1 MTHNTIQL
9 SKKLCA
15 KQWLFLFI
23 GALGFIGGMA
33 QSDQDALM
41 MKKHEFCTGL
51 MYQQSTWDHYWEG
64 TLKRDNPNIGTMK
77 TQMVGYMGMYGI
89 TNKLNVFSSLPWV
102 KTSSTAG
109 QWKGQDGIQD
119 VSLWLKYWA
128 IDKKG
133 TKGRFGLFG
142 LAGVSLPVSDYTI
155 DMLPYSIGL
164 GTTNLNARIMAD
176 YQRGKWFATGS
187 MTYVLRSNAE
197 LDRTAYY
204 TSGMHYTNEIKM
216 PDATQWMLRAGYRYK
231 RWIAE
236 AVADNWT
243 TQGGHDITRNN
254 MPFISNRMEAT
265 RLGANFKWEDGLVK
279 GLSLLAGG
287 NYALEGRN
295 MGQAATLYGGVVY
308 LFSVSRKSPTKT
320 DSPSTK

>member
-1 MTHNTIQL
+1 MNHTLKIIL
-9 SKKLCA
+9 KKSALR
-15 KQWLFLFI
+15 WFFI
-23 GALGFIGGMA
+23 VMGTLGYNAGIT

-41 MKKHEFCTGL
+41 MKKNEFCTGL
-51 MYQQSTWDHYWEG
+51 MYQQSTWDQYWEG
-64 TLKRDNPNIGTMK
+64 TLKRENLNIGTMK
-77 TQMVGYMGMYGI
+77 TQMVGYMAMYGI
-89 TNKLNVFSSLPWV
+89 TNKLNAFVSLPWV

-109 QWKGQDGIQD
+109 QWKGQQGIQD
-119 VSLWLKYWA
+119 VSAWLKYWA

-133 TKGRFGLFG
+133 AKGRFGLFG

-164 GTTNLNARIMAD
+164 GTTNFNARIMAD

-187 MTYVLRSNAE
+187 MTYVLRSNVE

-204 TSGMHYTNEIKM
+204 TTGIHYTNEIKM
-216 PDATQWMLRAGYRYK
+216 PDATQWMVRAGYRYK
-231 RWIAE
+231 NWIAE
-236 AVADNWT
+236 VVADNWT

-254 MPFISNRMEAT
+254 MPFVSNRMEAT
-265 RLGANFKWEDGLVK
+265 RLGANFKWEDGMVK

-295 MGQAATLYGGVVY
+295 MGQATTVYGGIVY
-308 LFSVSRKSPTKT
+308 LFNFSKKSSSNTN
-320 DSPSTK
+320 SPASK

>member
-1 MTHNTIQL
+1 MNHTLKIIL
-9 SKKLCA
+9 KKSALR
-15 KQWLFLFI
+15 WFFI
-23 GALGFIGGMA
+23 VMGTLGYNAGIT

-41 MKKHEFCTGL
+41 MKKNEFCTGL
-51 MYQQSTWDHYWEG
+51 MYQQSTWDQYWEG
-64 TLKRDNPNIGTMK
+64 TLKRENLNIGTMK
-77 TQMVGYMGMYGI
+77 TQMVGYMAMYGI
-89 TNKLNVFSSLPWV
+89 TNKLNAFVSLPWV

-109 QWKGQDGIQD
+109 QWKGQQGIQD
-119 VSLWLKYWA
+119 VSAWLKYWA

-133 TKGRFGLFG
+133 AKGRFGLFG

-164 GTTNLNARIMAD
+164 GTTNFNARIMAD

-187 MTYVLRSNAE
+187 MTYVLRSNVE

-204 TSGMHYTNEIKM
+204 TTGIHYTNEIKM
-216 PDATQWMLRAGYRYK
+216 PDATQWMVRAGYRYK
-231 RWIAE
+231 NWIAE

-254 MPFISNRMEAT
+254 MPFVSNRMEAT
-265 RLGANFKWEDGLVK
+265 RLGANFKWEDGMVK

-295 MGQAATLYGGVVY
+295 MGQATTVYGGIVY
-308 LFSVSRKSPTKT
+308 LFNFSKKSSSNTN
-320 DSPSTK
+320 SPASK